1 MRLELNFEIEKP
13 QLPKDN
19 KSIWVSFLKKS
30 LSGVGQGMF
39 FDKYFLGTAQK
50 DYTFTTILSSPK
62 FVGGEIFLDNNQIK
76 MIFSA
81 DDRNKTGLIF
91 FQAFIAMKQKKFPL
105 PNGNSITLKKINQ
118 LREHLI
124 TNSKVMF
131 RTVVGGGIVVRDH
144 NRETNKDKFYTVADS
159 NFEEKLIEI
168 LNIQAR
174 EAGFSESA
182 AQNIKFT
189 AMQCR
194 KILVKVFGIYVDTTI
209 GIFTLEANS
218 DLLQYFYQAGL
229 GSKHSQGYGLLDVI
243 SQE

>member
-1 MRLELNFEIEKP
+1 
-13 QLPKDN
+13 
-19 KSIWVSFLKKS
+19 
-30 LSGVGQGMF
+30 
-39 FDKYFLGTAQK
+39 
-50 DYTFTTILSSPK
+50 
-62 FVGGEIFLDNNQIK
+62 
-76 MIFSA
+76 
-81 DDRNKTGLIF
+81 
-91 FQAFIAMKQKKFPL
+91 MKQKKFPL

-124 TNSKVMF
+124 TNSKVTF

-194 KILVKVFGIYVDTTI
+194 KILVKAFGIYVDTTI